1 MPDPAARRRRHIL
14 LAVLVV
20 VCLVLITAGF
30 GAANGGGAAGGP
42 LGALGEGASRIAKPA
57 RDLVNWV
64 GDTIEAKGEVQDLR
78 AEAAEL
84 RKQNAELESLRRKIP
99 KEAQLQKLIAE
110 RKLEAN
116 DPVAA
121 DVIGH
126 SLTAWATTITIDR
139 GSNDGIE
146 IDHAVVGASGEGAGL
161 VGFVSNVTARNATV
175 ALLPTQGLAIG
186 ARLEGKDPILTVQ
199 GAGAGTVTDLELL
212 GVPSR
217 IEIPRGALVST
228 SGTVPGADDEF
239 ISKAPPDLPIGR
251 IQGETTAAG
260 TDEQVGH
267 LKPLVDLKNLESV
280 VVLTQIVNGNRR
292 TGGSRTS

>member
-64 GDTIEAKGEVQDLR
+64 GDTVEAKGEVQDLR
-78 AEAAEL
+78 AEAGEL
-84 RKQNAELESLRRKIP
+84 RKKNAELESLLRKIP
-99 KEAQLQKLIAE
+99 KEAQLQKLIE
-110 RKLEAN
+110 DRKLAAN

-121 DVIGH
+121 DVTGH

-139 GSNDGIE
+139 GSTDGIE
-146 IDHAVVGASGEGAGL
+146 VDHAVVGASGEGAGL
-161 VGFVSNVTARNATV
+161 VGFVSHVTARNATI

-199 GAGAGTVTDLELL
+199 GAGAGTVSDLELL

-280 VVLTQIVNGNRR
+280 VVLTRIVNGNRR

>member
-20 VCLVLITAGF
+20 VCLILITAGF

-57 RDLVNWV
+57 RDLVRWI

-78 AEAAEL
+78 AEAADL
-84 RKQNAELESLRRKIP
+84 RKQNAELKSRIREIP
-99 KEAQLQKLIAE
+99 KAAQLQKLIEDRQLE
-110 RKLEAN
+110 RNAPEPAS
-116 DPVAA
+116 
-121 DVIGH
+121 VIGH
-126 SLTAWATTITIDR
+126 SLTSWATTITIDR
-139 GSNDGIE
+139 GSQHGIE
-146 IDHAVVGASGEGAGL
+146 VDQAVVGASGEGAGL
-161 VGFVSNVTARNATV
+161 VGFVSDVKPRLATV
-175 ALLPTQGLAIG
+175 ALLPTPGLAIG
-186 ARLEGKDPILTVQ
+186 ARLEGQDPILTVQ
-199 GAGAGTVTDLELL
+199 GAGAGTSTELELI

-228 SGTVPGADDEF
+228 SGTAPGADDEF

-251 IQGETTAAG
+251 IKGLPTAAG

-267 LKPLVDLKNLESV
+267 LEPLVDLQTLESV
-280 VVLTQIVNGNRR
+280 VVLTRIVNGNRR
-292 TGGSRTS
+292 TGGSRTP

>member
-42 LGALGEGASRIAKPA
+42 LGALGEGASRVAKPV
-57 RDLVNWV
+57 RDLVHWV

-78 AEAAEL
+78 AEAAAL
-84 RKQNAELESLRRKIP
+84 RKKNVELESTIRKLP
-99 KEAQLQKLIAE
+99 KEAQLQKLIE
-110 RKLEAN
+110 DRKLEVN

-146 IDHAVVGASGEGAGL
+146 VDHAVVGASGEGAGL
-161 VGFVSNVTARNATV
+161 VGFVSDVKPRLSTV
-175 ALLPTQGLAIG
+175 SLLPTQGLAIG

-199 GAGAGTVTDLELL
+199 GAGAGTTSDLELL

-239 ISKAPPDLPIGR
+239 ISKSPPDLPIGR
-251 IQGETTAAG
+251 IQGPTTAAG

-267 LKPLVDLKNLESV
+267 LKPLVDLKTLESV

-292 TGGSRTS
+292 TSGSRTP

>member
-1 MPDPAARRRRHIL
+1 VPDPAARRRRHIL
-14 LAVLVV
+14 LAVLVI
-20 VCLVLITAGF
+20 VCLILITAGF
-30 GAANGGGAAGGP
+30 GAASGGGAAGGP

-57 RDLVNWV
+57 RDLVHWV

-78 AEAAEL
+78 DEAAEL
-84 RKQNAELESLRRKIP
+84 RRRNVELQSTIRRLP
-99 KEAQLQKLIAE
+99 KEAQLQKLIADRQLE
-110 RKLEAN
+110 RN

-121 DVIGH
+121 DVINH

-139 GSNDGIE
+139 GSNDGVE
-146 IDHAVVGASGEGAGL
+146 IDHAVVGASGEGSGL
-161 VGFVSNVTARNATV
+161 VGFVTDVKPGLSTV
-175 ALLPTQGLAIG
+175 SLLPTPGLAIG

-199 GAGAGTVTDLELL
+199 GAGAGTSSELELL

-251 IQGETTAAG
+251 INRLPTAAG

-267 LKPLVDLKNLESV
+267 LEPLVDLQTLESV
-280 VVLTQIVNGNRR
+280 VVLTRIVNGNRR
-292 TGGSRTS
+292 TSGSRKP

>member
-14 LAVLVV
+14 LAVLVL

-78 AEAAEL
+78 AEAAAL
-84 RKQNAELESLRRKIP
+84 RKENVELKSLRRKLP
-99 KEAQLQKLIAE
+99 KEAQLQKLIE
-110 RKLEAN
+110 QRRLEAN

-121 DVIGH
+121 DVINH

-139 GSNDGIE
+139 GSTDGIE
-146 IDHAVVGASGEGAGL
+146 VDHAVVGASGEGAGL
-161 VGFVSNVTARNATV
+161 VGFVSDVTARNATV
-175 ALLPTQGLAIG
+175 SLLPTQGLAVG

-199 GAGAGTVTDLELL
+199 GAGAGTVSDLELL

-228 SGTVPGADDEF
+228 SGTVPGAGDEF

-267 LKPLVDLKNLESV
+267 LRPLVDLKNLESV
-280 VVLTQIVNGNRR
+280 VVLTRIVNGNRR
-292 TGGSRTS
+292 VSGSRKP